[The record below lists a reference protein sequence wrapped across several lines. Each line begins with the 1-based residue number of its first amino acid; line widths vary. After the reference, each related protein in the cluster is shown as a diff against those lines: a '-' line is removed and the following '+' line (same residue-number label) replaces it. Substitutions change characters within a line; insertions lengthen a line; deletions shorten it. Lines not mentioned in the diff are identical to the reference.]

1 MDDKKKAAISFID
14 EKAGFFTGVAD
25 AIWDDPELS
34 LKEFHAA
41 ALYKEKLRELG
52 FAVTE
57 DLGGIATAFS
67 GSFGHGRPFIGILGE
82 FDALSGLSQASG
94 VTVPSP
100 LVSGGSGHG
109 CGHNLLGAGSLAAA
123 AAVKHWLEE
132 TGSSGTVIFFG
143 CPGEEGGAA
152 KAFLAREGLWKE
164 LDAALAWHPDDAN
177 ETVTGTDNSSIQVL
191 YRFSGVAAH
200 AAGEPH
206 NGRSA
211 LDAVELMNIGV
222 QFLREHMKPDC
233 RIHYAITNAG
243 GVSPNVVQAS
253 ADVLYM
259 VRAVRVADSVALQV
273 RVDDIAR
280 GAALMTGTTFTR
292 TFIDGTAD
300 VLPNFTLESTLY
312 QNMVEIGVPEC
323 TPEERAYAAA
333 LRETYPHEGDGLGTG
348 ARFDPVLRE
357 KVLAMTEN
365 GTRPFN
371 DFLMPPYSGTDFSP
385 GSTDVGDV
393 SWLTPTAQIHAA
405 TWPAGVPGH
414 SWQVVSCGKSSM
426 AYKGMLF
433 AGKTLA
439 AAAIDLLSDP
449 MLLEKATEEFK
460 SRSRGGYVC
469 PIEPDAVPI
478 AL

>member
-1 MDDKKKAAISFID
+1 
-14 EKAGFFTGVAD
+14 
-25 AIWDDPELS
+25 
-34 LKEFHAA
+34 
-41 ALYKEKLRELG
+41 
-52 FAVTE
+52 
-57 DLGGIATAFS
+57 
-67 GSFGHGRPFIGILGE
+67 
-82 FDALSGLSQASG
+82 
-94 VTVPSP
+94 
-100 LVSGGSGHG
+100 
-109 CGHNLLGAGSLAAA
+109 
-123 AAVKHWLEE
+123 
-132 TGSSGTVIFFG
+132 
-143 CPGEEGGAA
+143 
-152 KAFLAREGLWKE
+152 
-164 LDAALAWHPDDAN
+164 
-177 ETVTGTDNSSIQVL
+177 
-191 YRFSGVAAH
+191 
-200 AAGEPH
+200 
-206 NGRSA
+206 
-211 LDAVELMNIGV
+211 
-222 QFLREHMKPDC
+222 
-233 RIHYAITNAG
+233 
-243 GVSPNVVQAS
+243 
-253 ADVLYM
+253 
-259 VRAVRVADSVALQV
+259 
-273 RVDDIAR
+273 
-280 GAALMTGTTFTR
+280 
-292 TFIDGTAD
+292 
-300 VLPNFTLESTLY
+300 
-312 QNMVEIGVPEC
+312 MVEIGVPEC

-357 KVLAMTEN
+357 KVLAMAEN